1 MQMHVYIHGNII
13 KPITVQSNQSI
24 GKYRLISFLFL
35 ARILDFFLISL
46 GEPDEFRI
54 ESCCMSQGIFGTRH
68 PIAADRLVAHEV
80 HIAMAQ
86 FVFEE
91 LSDWL

>member
-35 ARILDFFLISL
+35 ARILDFF
-46 GEPDEFRI
+46 R
-54 ESCCMSQGIFGTRH
+54 T
-68 PIAADRLVAHEV
+68 ARLVSDR
-80 HIAMAQ
+80 
-86 FVFEE
+86 E
-91 LSDWL
+91 LLHVARYIWNSTSNRSRPSCRS